1 MSIVEGKMKIL
12 MVNRGIFPVPS
23 DEGCGAEQHTFFL
36 TNALAELGHEV
47 HYVTDVTE
55 NARFHKNVI
64 IYKPRTPALKQ
75 KANFYGYALSHFVGN
90 TFAFKEAFSILI
102 QKGFDF
108 DVIHC
113 HGALS
118 SLYISMI
125 RNKVPLLF
133 TVHDPTPYLC
143 HYENSFER
151 LIRKAHCRLIDMNN
165 WRRANRIVAVSK
177 AIRNELV
184 RWGIPP
190 EKIITIYN
198 GVNTD
203 FFRPAALTKNALNKY
218 AIKNPYCLFVG
229 RLTRRKGVHYL
240 LQALVKTDVNCVIV
254 GDGPERDNLMAL
266 AKKKGILSRVMFT
279 GFIPVKDLQTLYA
292 GAEFFVL
299 PSTAEGVALTILE
312 AMSSGLPVITA
323 DIPGASEVVL
333 DGYNGFLVA
342 PRDVKALSSKIQV
355 LAKERETCKNMRN
368 NARQLVIKN
377 FSWRSIAEKIVEV
390 YQKMALP
397 TS

>member
-1 MSIVEGKMKIL
+1 MKIL

-23 DEGCGAEQHTFFL
+23 DEGCGAEQHSFFL
-36 TNALAELGHEV
+36 TKALAELGHEV

-55 NARFHKNVI
+55 NARFHKNVTI
-64 IYKPRTPALKQ
+64 HKLGTPALKH
-75 KANFYGYALSHFVGN
+75 KANFYGYALNHFVGN
-90 TFAFKEAFSILI
+90 IFAFKETSSVLI
-102 QKGFDF
+102 QEGFDF

-118 SLYISMI
+118 SLPISMM

-133 TVHDPTPYLC
+133 TIHDPTPYLC
-143 HYENSFER
+143 HYESSFER
-151 LIRKAHCRLIDMNN
+151 LIRKTHCRLIDMNI
-165 WRRANRIVAVSK
+165 WRRANRIITVSK
-177 AIRNELV
+177 AIRNELA

-190 EKIITIYN
+190 EKVTTIYN

-203 FFRPAALTKNALNKY
+203 FFRPAALTKNALDKY

-240 LQALVKTDVNCVIV
+240 LQALVKADVNCVIV
-254 GDGPERDNLMAL
+254 GDGPERNNLISL
-266 AKKKGILSRVMFT
+266 AKKLEILNRATFT
-279 GFIPVKDLQTLYA
+279 GFIPVEDLRRLYA

-299 PSTAEGVALTILE
+299 PSMAEGVALTILE

-342 PRDVKALSSKIQV
+342 PRDVEALSSKIQA
-355 LAKERETCKNMRN
+355 LAKERETCKNMGN
-368 NARQLVIKN
+368 NARRFVTKN
-377 FSWRSIAEKIVEV
+377 FSWRSIAEKTVEA
-390 YQKMALP
+390 YQKTMLLA
-397 TS
+397 S

>member
-23 DEGCGAEQHTFFL
+23 DEGCGAEQHSFFL

-64 IYKPRTPALKQ
+64 IHKSGTPTLKQ
-75 KANFYGYALSHFVGN
+75 KANFYGYALSHLVGN
-90 TFAFKEAFSILI
+90 TFAFKEASSVLI
-102 QKGFDF
+102 QEGFDF

-118 SLYISMI
+118 SLPISMI

-133 TVHDPTPYLC
+133 TIHDPTPYLC
-143 HYENSFER
+143 HYESSFER
-151 LIRKAHCRLIDMNN
+151 LIRKAHCRLIDMNI
-165 WRRANRIVAVSK
+165 WRRANRIITVSK

-184 RWGIPP
+184 RWGISP

-203 FFRPAALTKNALNKY
+203 FFRPAALTKNALDKY

-229 RLTRRKGVHYL
+229 RLTRRKGVQYL
-240 LQALVKTDVNCVIV
+240 LQALVKADVNCVIV
-254 GDGPERDNLMAL
+254 GDGPERNNLMSL
-266 AKKKGILSRVMFT
+266 AKKQGILNRVTFT
-279 GFIPVKDLQTLYA
+279 GFIPVEDLQRLYA

-342 PRDVKALSSKIQV
+342 PRDVEALSSKIQV
-355 LAKERETCKNMRN
+355 LAKEREARKNMGN
-368 NARQLVIKN
+368 NARQFVIKN
-377 FSWRSIAEKIVEV
+377 FSWRSIAEKTVEA
-390 YQKMALP
+390 YQKTILP
-397 TS
+397 AS

>member
-1 MSIVEGKMKIL
+1 MKIL

-23 DEGCGAEQHTFFL
+23 DEGCGAEQHSFFL

-47 HYVTDVTE
+47 HYVTNVSE
-55 NARFHKNVI
+55 NARFRKNVI
-64 IYKPRTPALKQ
+64 IHKLGIPALKQ
-75 KANFYGYALSHFVGN
+75 KANFSGYALSHFVGN
-90 TFAFKEAFSILI
+90 TFAFKEAAYVLF
-102 QKGFDF
+102 QEGFDF

-118 SLYISMI
+118 SLPISMI

-133 TVHDPTPYLC
+133 TIHDPTPYLC

-151 LIRKAHCRLIDMNN
+151 LIRKTHCRLIDMSI
-165 WRRANRIVAVSK
+165 WRRANRIITVSK

-184 RWGIPP
+184 RWRISP

-203 FFRPAALTKNALNKY
+203 FFRPAALTKNALDKY

-240 LQALVKTDVNCVIV
+240 LKALVKTDVNCVIV
-254 GDGPERDNLMAL
+254 GDGPERSDLISL
-266 AKKKGILSRVMFT
+266 AKKQGILNRVTFT
-279 GFIPVKDLQTLYA
+279 GFIPVENLQKLYA
-292 GAEFFVL
+292 GTEFFVF
-299 PSTAEGVALTILE
+299 PSTADVGVTLTILE
-312 AMSSGLPVITA
+312 AMSSGLPAITA

-342 PRDVKALSSKIQV
+342 PRDVEALTSKIQV
-355 LAKERETCKNMRN
+355 LAKERETCKNMGN
-368 NARQLVIKN
+368 NARQFIVKN
-377 FSWRSIAEKIVEV
+377 FSWRSIAEKTVEA
-390 YQKMALP
+390 YQKTILP
-397 TS
+397 AS

>member
-1 MSIVEGKMKIL
+1 MKIL

-23 DEGCGAEQHTFFL
+23 DEGSGAEQHSFFL
-36 TNALAELGHEV
+36 TNALAELGHEI

-64 IYKPRTPALKQ
+64 VHELGAPALKQ

-90 TFAFKEAFSILI
+90 TFAFKEASSVLI
-102 QKGFDF
+102 QEGFDF

-118 SLYISMI
+118 SLPISMI

-143 HYENSFER
+143 HYENFFER

-165 WRRANRIVAVSK
+165 WRRANRIITVSK

-203 FFRPAALTKNALNKY
+203 FFRPAVLTKTALNKF

-240 LQALVKTDVNCVIV
+240 LQALAKADVNCVIV
-254 GDGPERDNLMAL
+254 GDGPERDNLMTL
-266 AKKKGILSRVMFT
+266 AKDQRILNKVTFT
-279 GFIPVKDLQTLYA
+279 GFISVEDLQRVYA

-333 DGYNGFLVA
+333 DGYSGFLVA
-342 PRDVKALSSKIQV
+342 PRDVEALSSKIHV
-355 LAKERETCKNMRN
+355 LAKERETCKSMGN
-368 NARQLVIKN
+368 NARQFVIKK
-377 FSWRSIAEKIVEV
+377 FSWRSIAEKTVEA
-390 YQKMALP
+390 YQKTILLA
-397 TS
+397 S